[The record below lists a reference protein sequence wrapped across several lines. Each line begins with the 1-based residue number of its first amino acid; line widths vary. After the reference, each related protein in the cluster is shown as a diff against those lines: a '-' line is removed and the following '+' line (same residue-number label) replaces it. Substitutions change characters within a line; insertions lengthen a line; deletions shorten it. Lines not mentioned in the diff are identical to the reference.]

1 LAGFQVSTY
10 GRIWVSTEG
19 AMLQTHYQG
28 LPEHGLPL
36 VPPEA
41 PEFPELVRDI
51 QSRPQPFG
59 NWPTGDL
66 TSAAVLLNQTGR
78 AIVTLTYFWRYTL
91 ANRQKRTNTF
101 SNLGSS
107 MQMDFL
113 SGRSTAVPQD
123 LGSFILAGSKRLL
136 TQQGMYG
143 NNLDVLPPQPEGCRG
158 GGYTGSTGGGFHWGA
173 EITEVELVLDTA
185 ILEDGLCVGPDEGGL
200 VERLTEELEQQ
211 RSTAQQVVE
220 ALRNGASP
228 GQVFEILMP
237 LARHQRHPPQRTGER
252 GRVTI
257 THPTLLRMFAQT
269 GIHQLT
275 NQPEQ
280 MLVEWF
286 EGIAE
291 SEPVRLHRP
300 TLA

>member
-1 LAGFQVSTY
+1 
-10 GRIWVSTEG
+10 
-19 AMLQTHYQG
+19 MPQTHYHG
-28 LPEHGLPL
+28 LPAFGLPL
-36 VPPEA
+36 VPPAA

-66 TSAAVLLNQTGR
+66 TSAAVMLNQTGR

-91 ANRQKRTNTF
+91 ADGQQRTNTF

-113 SGRSTAVPQD
+113 SGRARVARD

-143 NNLDVLPPQPEGCRG
+143 NNLDVLPPQPEGHG
-158 GGYTGSTGGGFHWGA
+158 GGYIGGGAGGTHRDMGI
-173 EITEVELVLDTA
+173 EDITDVELLLDVA
-185 ILEDGLCVGPDEGGL
+185 ILEDGLCVGSDDGRL
-200 VERLTEELEQQ
+200 VERLTEELQQQ
-211 RSTAQQVVE
+211 RTTAQQVVE

-237 LARHQRHPPQRTGER
+237 LAQHQTQRPHKAGEH
-252 GRVTI
+252 GRITI

-275 NQPEQ
+275 NMAGQQ
-280 MLVEWF
+280 LLIEWF
-286 EGIAE
+286 EEIAE

-300 TLA
+300 A